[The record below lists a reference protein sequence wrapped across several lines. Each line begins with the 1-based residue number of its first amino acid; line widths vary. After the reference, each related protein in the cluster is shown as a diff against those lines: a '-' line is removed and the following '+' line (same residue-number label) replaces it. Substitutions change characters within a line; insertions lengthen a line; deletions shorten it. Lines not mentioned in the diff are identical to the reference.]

1 MHDSKDLTTT
11 LTLPQAQTDRKTD
24 IGRHTQITDAGRQTD
39 RQTDK
44 EKDTRTHTYLP
55 SSNQALNL
63 LNVHCS
69 IIFLLHIIDVFSH
82 LCHLTQCF
90 LEEESERVRR
100 EKEREKKGRQ
110 GKKVREKMGGEGR

>member
-1 MHDSKDLTTT
+1 MRDSKELTTT

-39 RQTDK
+39 MTDR
-44 EKDTRTHTYLP
+44 EKDTHTHLP

-90 LEEESERVRR
+90 LEEEE
-100 EKEREKKGRQ
+100 
-110 GKKVREKMGGEGR
+110 GG